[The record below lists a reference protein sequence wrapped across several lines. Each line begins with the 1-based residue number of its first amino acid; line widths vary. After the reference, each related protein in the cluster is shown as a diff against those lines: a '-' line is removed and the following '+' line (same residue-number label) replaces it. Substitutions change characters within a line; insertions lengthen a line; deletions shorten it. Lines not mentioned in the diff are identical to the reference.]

1 MPDERRHVVCPAA
14 ALPPGE
20 RRIVELAG
28 RSIGLF
34 NVGGRLFALH
44 NGCPHR
50 GGPLCEGR
58 LGGTTLSPRARD
70 ALALLDSLT
79 RPGQPSSSV
88 LRAANAVE
96 VVWEDLKP

>member
-1 MPDERRHVVCPAA
+1 M
-14 ALPPGE
+14 PPGL
-20 RRIVELAG
+20 RTRG
-28 RSIGLF
+28 DWRSWL
-34 NVGGRLFALH
+34 N
-44 NGCPHR
+44 
-50 GGPLCEGR
+50 R

-96 VVWEDLKP
+96 DVWEDLKP